1 MQMDIAYVVDLVSQF
16 MYNQKEVHLQ
26 VVYRILHYLKV
37 TLEKGVLFK
46 ENTNLSLESYTNVDY
61 ARSVVDVRSTIG

>member
-1 MQMDIAYVVDLVSQF
+1 MQTEIAYVVDLVSQF

-46 ENTNLSLESYTNVDY
+46 ESTKLSLESYTNVDY